1 MQCSICDE
9 VYEETK
15 LECGHEIHM
24 KCIAM
29 SGKDHCPICKNS
41 VILPEEY
48 QELFKENVKN
58 NNDHIEN
65 QNRDAA
71 VELSLREEPEPMN
84 IYIHQKNISWIE
96 SPTLYYD
103 ISTIFEEFA
112 IINYSNST
120 DIIHADKRS
129 IRLAKIA
136 YMTQEIAIENNIP
149 LRDIFEAIS
158 TVLDL

>member
-1 MQCSICDE
+1 MQCCICDE
-9 VYEETK
+9 LYEETK

-29 SGKDHCPICKNS
+29 SGKDHCPICKHS
-41 VILPEEY
+41 IKIPEEY

-58 NNDHIEN
+58 NNDYIEN
-65 QNRDAA
+65 QNRDSA
-71 VELSLREEPEPMN
+71 VEISLREEPEP
-84 IYIHQKNISWIE
+84 IYINMHQKNILWIE
-96 SPTLYYD
+96 SPKLYFD

-112 IINYSNST
+112 KINYSNST

-129 IRLAKIA
+129 IILAKIA
-136 YMTQEIAIENNIP
+136 YNLQEIAIENNIP
-149 LRDIFEAIS
+149 IRDIFEAIS